1 MVPVQA
7 LEATSLAFIGHRWGM
22 FNVGSSL
29 EVRLHTRMGLTS
41 RCK

>member
-22 FNVGSSL
+22 SAFFEL
-29 EVRLHTRMGLTS
+29 ILDKERTDPLL
-41 RCK
+41 

>member
-22 FNVGSSL
+22 SALAEPGLF
-29 EVRLHTRMGLTS
+29 EVQN
-41 RCK
+41 